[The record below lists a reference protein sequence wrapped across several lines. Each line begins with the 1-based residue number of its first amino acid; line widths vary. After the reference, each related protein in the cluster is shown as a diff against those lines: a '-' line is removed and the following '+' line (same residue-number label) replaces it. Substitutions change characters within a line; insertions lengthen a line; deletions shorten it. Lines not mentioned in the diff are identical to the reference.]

1 MDRKQKETVIRELQ
15 ENLGKACG
23 AFLVDYQGLNVETL
37 TKLRRELREANVEFQ
52 VVKNRL
58 LSRAV
63 QGTETAVLKDY
74 LTGPSALA
82 ITYDEIIRPA
92 KVLTKFSQENEAL
105 EIKVG
110 QINGKIVDL
119 PGIKRLAELPPQE
132 ILIAQLLFCLS
143 GVPTSFV
150 RLLSEIPRSL
160 ITVLD
165 AIRAQ
170 KA

>member
-1 MDRKQKETVIRELQ
+1 MDRKQKEMVVRGLQ
-15 ENLGKACG
+15 ESLGKACG
-23 AFLVDYQGLNVETL
+23 TFLVDYQGLNVETL
-37 TKLRRELREANVEFQ
+37 TKLRRELREVNVEFQ

-63 QGTETAVLKDY
+63 QGTEKAVLTDY

-82 ITYDEIIRPA
+82 ITYGDIVVPA

-110 QINGKIVDL
+110 QISGTIIDL
-119 PGIKRLAELPPQE
+119 PGIKRLAGLPPKE
-132 ILIAQLLFCLS
+132 ILIAQLLFYLS

-150 RLLSEIPRSL
+150 RVLSEIPRRL
-160 ITVLD
+160 VTILD
-165 AIRAQ
+165 AIRRQ